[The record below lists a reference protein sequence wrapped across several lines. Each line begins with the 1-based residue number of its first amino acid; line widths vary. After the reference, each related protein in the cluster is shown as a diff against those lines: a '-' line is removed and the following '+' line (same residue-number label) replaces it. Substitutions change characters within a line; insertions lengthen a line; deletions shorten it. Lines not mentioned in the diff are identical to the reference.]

1 MSTIT
6 IKTLWGWR
14 KNEDFPEL
22 MQAWDYYSVDQNYE
36 GWTEACEK
44 AIASWGN
51 DLHAHRYI
59 DLNVPDQQVMET
71 FWPADID
78 AEVVDTEASK

>member
-1 MSTIT
+1 MDHILQ

-22 MQAWDYYSVDQNYE
+22 MQAWDEYSVDQNYE
-36 GWTEACEK
+36 GWRDACDTS
-44 AIASWGN
+44 IRSWGD

-59 DLNVPDQQVMET
+59 DLNVRL
-71 FWPADID
+71 D
-78 AEVVDTEASK
+78 AVTAAFESSSINVEVVSG